1 MTLPCHTQNSHVSGF
16 KFLEFLVTAFSTTS
30 HCKFQNI
37 DLSIKVTLHQIC
49 LIDVE
54 WMLARVKSKYNINVE
69 LN

>member
-30 HCKFQNI
+30 HCKFQSI